1 MSWTHLRTVSAV
13 LLALWVMVPGAAAQT
28 TTGGVTGVVRDSEG
42 GVVPGATVRATADA
56 TGSVTATVSSETGQ
70 YVLRGLAPGSYVVEV
85 ELAGFQTVRVENVT
99 VRVNE
104 EARLDATLRVGDL
117 TETVTVSG
125 LTSTVDTTSSTLKTV
140 VDQKRIEELPLNG
153 RNPTQLMQLVA
164 GVQTDTRTSLTSGA
178 TYPGVQPVS
187 SGGARANTTNYVLD
201 GGSNNDHY
209 SNAPNP
215 MPNPDAL
222 QEFSVQTNSF
232 SAEYG
237 RQMGAVVNA
246 VTRAGTNVFRGV
258 AFGYL
263 RDSSLNATNFFTPG
277 VDDGLNRK
285 QFGGTYGGPIV
296 RNRTFFFGSYQGT
309 LERRVP
315 RDATALV
322 PTAAQRAGDF
332 SSLSTP
338 LRDPLTGQ
346 PFPGNVI
353 PADRLNPVSLAILD
367 KVPLPAP
374 RAGDPANQLRYSI
387 PQQLDDHQYLTRV
400 DHRFNDGHQVFG
412 RFWVSRASQP
422 SHLDPDNYLSTNFGR
437 TWQNTVVSFN
447 DNYTIS
453 PNLLNNLVVTFNRT
467 SNDNYQT
474 LPPAYDAIG
483 IRGVYNDANPQWYF
497 AIGGWFTL
505 NTGDTNQFNR
515 DEIQIVDTI
524 RWSRGRHELATGV
537 DYTYGRGDIVNN
549 FRGNGRY
556 TFNNAAGYTGNAM
569 ADFLLGHF
577 QQFEQGVGEY
587 KNTRLHYLSA
597 FVQDTWRVSPKLTLN
612 LGVRW
617 DPFIPYTDANDR
629 IGAYRPGQQSQVYP
643 NAPVGAVYPGDPGVS
658 DGTYDATWWNFGPR
672 LGFAY
677 DVFGTGRT
685 SLRAGYGVFYDK
697 PNTITTNS
705 QATQGPFGTV
715 VRFTGNDVNR
725 IDDPW
730 AGNVNPFPV
739 DPFNTPRDAE
749 FTLPHNAFSYAA
761 DMRPGRLQSWHVT
774 VEHEIFPSWMVRA
787 AYAGS
792 RGDHLALGVE
802 LNPAIYEPGATTATT
817 NERRPLYPLFGNIT
831 SIESIGRSSY
841 HALQLTLDKR
851 LSNGF
856 SMLANYTLGSAK
868 DDTSENKQNGT
879 TQSNPFDPYYDWGYS
894 NFDRRHVFV
903 ASLLYELPGRFDNAA
918 LNAALSNWSVTG
930 ILTLQ
935 SGLGF
940 SVGSG
945 VDNARVGNTS
955 QRADLVG
962 DPDLPDNRSTEER
975 LSRWF
980 NTDAFAPNA
989 LGTFGTSA
997 RNAYRGPGYAVLDVG
1012 LFKTFVFSD
1021 RYRVQFRAEAFNA
1034 LNRANFGLPN
1044 STLTSGNFG
1053 RITTAGD
1060 PRILQFAV
1068 RTWF

>member
-1 MSWTHLRTVSAV
+1 MSRTLFRTAAAV
-13 LLALWVMVPGAAAQT
+13 LLGLLTAAATTSAQT
-28 TTGGVTGVVRDSEG
+28 TTGGLTGVIRDSDG
-42 GVVPGATVRATADA
+42 GVVPGATIEATSTATGATASA
-56 TGSVTATVSSETGQ
+56 VSSETGQ
-70 YVLRGLAPGSYVVEV
+70 YVLRGLPVGTYVVKV
-85 ELAGFQTVRVENVT
+85 ELSGFQTVRAENIV
-99 VRVNE
+99 VRVSE
-104 EARLDATLRVGDL
+104 EVRLDATLRVGDL

-125 LTSTVDTTSSTLKTV
+125 MASTVDTTSATLKTV

-153 RNPTQLMQLVA
+153 RNPTQLLQLVA
-164 GVQTDTRTSLTSGA
+164 GVVTDTRTSLTSGS

-222 QEFSVQTNSF
+222 QEFSVQTNNF
-232 SAEYG
+232 NAEYG

-246 VTRAGTNVFRGV
+246 VTRSGTNDFKGI

-285 QFGGTYGGPIV
+285 QFGGTYGGPVV

-315 RDATALV
+315 RDAAALV
-322 PTAAQRAGDF
+322 PSAAQRAGDF
-332 SSLSTP
+332 SSLTSAI
-338 LRDPLTGQ
+338 RDPLTGQ
-346 PFPGNVI
+346 PFPGNRI
-353 PADRLNPVSLAILD
+353 PTERLNPTSLAILS

-374 RAGDPANQLRYSI
+374 RPGDAANQLRYSV

-400 DHRFNDGHQVFG
+400 DHRFSDAHQVYG
-412 RFWVSRASQP
+412 RFWLSKASQP
-422 SHLDPDNYLSTNFGR
+422 SHLDPENYLSTNFGR
-437 TWQNTVVSFN
+437 TWQNTVVSIN
-447 DNYTIS
+447 DNYVLR

-467 SNDNYQT
+467 SNDNFQT
-474 LPPAYDAIG
+474 LPPAYDALG
-483 IRGVYNDANPQWYF
+483 IRNVYNDATPQWYF
-497 AIGGWFTL
+497 AVGGWFTL

-515 DEIQIVDTI
+515 DEFQIVDTV
-524 RWSRGRHELATGV
+524 RWTKGRHDLATGI

-569 ADFLLGHF
+569 ADFLLGNF

-597 FVQDTWRVSPKLTLN
+597 FVQDTFRMTPRLTLN

-617 DPFIPYTDANDR
+617 DPYVPYTDANNR
-629 IGAYRPGQQSQVYP
+629 IGAYRPGVQSQVYP
-643 NAPVGAVYPGDPGVS
+643 NAPTGAVYPGDPGIEA
-658 DGTYDATWWNFGPR
+658 GTYDASWWNFGPR

-715 VRFTGNDVNR
+715 VRFQGDAANR

-730 AGNVNPFPV
+730 AGRQNVFPV
-739 DPFNTPRDAE
+739 DPFNTPRDVA
-749 FTLPHNAFSYAA
+749 FALPHNAFSYAA
-761 DMRPGRLQSWHVT
+761 DTRPGRMQTWHVT
-774 VEHEIFPSWMVRA
+774 VEHEVWRNWMVRA

-792 RGDHLALGVE
+792 RGDDLAIGIE
-802 LNPAIYEPGATTATT
+802 RNPAIYAPGATTGTT
-817 NERRPLYPLFGNIT
+817 DLRRALYPNFASIV
-831 SIESIGRSSY
+831 SIEPLGRSRY
-841 HALQLTLDKR
+841 DALQLTLDKR

-856 SMLANYTLGSAK
+856 SMLANYTLARSL
-868 DDTSENKQNGT
+868 DDTSENKQNGAT
-879 TQSNPFDPYYDWGYS
+879 ASNPFDPFYDWGYS

-903 ASLLYELPGRFDNAA
+903 TSLLYEVPGEYGNRALQAA
-918 LNAALSNWSVTG
+918 LADWSITG
-930 ILTLQ
+930 IVTLQ

-940 SVGSG
+940 SVMSG

-955 QRADLVG
+955 QRADVTG
-962 DPDLPDNRSTEER
+962 DPALSGDRSTSDR
-975 LSRWF
+975 ITRWF
-980 NTDAFAPNA
+980 DTSAFRPNA
-989 LGTFGTSA
+989 LGTFGTSE
-997 RNAYRGPGYAVLDVG
+997 RNAVRGPGYAVLDVG
-1012 LFKTFVFSD
+1012 LFKTFTFTD
-1021 RYRVQFRAEAFNA
+1021 RFRVQLRAEAFNA

-1044 STLTSGNFG
+1044 STMTSAAFG

-1060 PRILQFAV
+1060 PRILQFAL